1 MSDTCMS
8 HIENHWKA
16 LTLTAND
23 CFNKEDFEKAL
34 SGYKEALYRAEVL
47 NDHQENCQQLD
58 IPFMQVF
65 IISCNNL
72 SNTYQKLGQYDA
84 AEIML
89 KRAVH
94 YLLHLSTQAH
104 INMNELHHEL
114 KRASITLFNFKG
126 EKIGEK
132 EQEKLLRNI
141 KEQLA
146 ENQSININRALKS
159 PK

>member
-8 HIENHWKA
+8 HIENHWKT

-47 NDHQENCQQLD
+47 NDHQENCQQLE

-72 SNTYQKLGQYDA
+72 SNTYLKLGQCEA

-94 YLLHLSTQAH
+94 YLLHLSKQKY
-104 INMNELHHEL
+104 INMDELQNEL
-114 KRASITLFNFKG
+114 KRASFALFNFNGK
-126 EKIGEK
+126 KIGEK
-132 EQEKLLRNI
+132 EHEKLLRNI

-146 ENQSININRALKS
+146 ENQSINSVQKS